1 MTQLSYELL
10 MISMELEK
18 ERPEV
23 SERIKLLSGLAW
35 SQEMELQAHRLLE
48 ASRQGNRFV
57 AQLAAGVEALADED
71 SNVVRPDFGKGGRT

>member
-1 MTQLSYELL
+1 MTQLSHELL
-10 MISMELEK
+10 MISMDLEK
-18 ERPEV
+18 ALPDV

-57 AQLAAGVEALADED
+57 AQLAAGVEAIAEED
-71 SNVVRPDFGKGGRT
+71 SNVVRPDFGKGGRS

>member
-1 MTQLSYELL
+1 MTQLSHELL
-10 MISMELEK
+10 MISMDLEK
-18 ERPEV
+18 ALPEV

-57 AQLAAGVEALADED
+57 AQLAAGVEALAEED
-71 SNVVRPDFGKGGRT
+71 GNVVRPDFGKGGRS

>member
-1 MTQLSYELL
+1 MTQLSHELL

-18 ERPEV
+18 ELPAV
-23 SERIKLLSGLAW
+23 SERVKLLSGLAW

-57 AQLAAGVEALADED
+57 AQLAAGVEALANEEG
-71 SNVVRPDFGKGGRT
+71 NVVRPDFGKGGRS

>member
-1 MTQLSYELL
+1 MTQLSHELL

-18 ERPEV
+18 ELPVV

-48 ASRQGNRFV
+48 ASRQGSRFV
-57 AQLAAGVEALADED
+57 GQLAAGAEALADED
-71 SNVVRPDFGKGGRT
+71 SNIVRPDFGKGGRS

>member
-1 MTQLSYELL
+1 MTQLSHELL
-10 MISMELEK
+10 MISMDIQEDL
-18 ERPEV
+18 PEV

-71 SNVVRPDFGKGGRT
+71 GNIIRPDFGKGGRS